1 MMRKL
6 KSRVR
11 RGGALA
17 AVVLLVSVAVPLFSL
32 RWVAQAHG
40 ERDRVD
46 AQIDGLHHV
55 LALLVDAE
63 TGQRGYVIT
72 GKQDF
77 LQPYRQATHDIP
89 ASMATLRELY
99 AGEPDEERRLVALLL
114 DDANHKLAELD
125 QTVALRQS
133 QGLAAVEPI
142 VSAGAGKRLMD
153 EMRSTGANLVA
164 REQLELGALE
174 RDLSVKMRLAIALST
189 LSALISIGVFA
200 LLGRGLWQAILNRE
214 SLSEQARLATER
226 LEAGMHVL
234 RTHNAEVS
242 ALGEMARVL
251 QAEMSMREALEV
263 TAAFCARLLPTTR
276 GVVHLFRN
284 SADLLEH
291 AADWG
296 GVVVAAPTMEPKSC
310 WGLRLGRAHRSDD
323 STGLRCG
330 HLHGHGGAAH
340 RHLCIPL
347 MAYGDVLGLL
357 TIASDPAAGSD
368 PDRLATTAQAIAE
381 QVALSLSNAKLR
393 QVLRDQSIKDPLTG
407 LFNRRYMEETLGR
420 ELVRAE
426 RQKTS
431 LSLIVLDIDHFK
443 HINDT
448 HGHPAGD
455 SVLRKTG
462 HFLGSSVRES
472 DVACRYGG
480 EEFILIL
487 PDCPK
492 EAALAKARELCE
504 RTRVLTF
511 PEAGGGVEITAS
523 FGVSSFPAD
532 GIESQGLIQAADA
545 ALYVAKRSGRNRV
558 AAAGEAAQ
566 AVTEAAL
573 AEGPRLGA

>member
-17 AVVLLVSVAVPLFSL
+17 AVVLLVSAVVPLYSL

-40 ERDRVD
+40 ERDRVQ
-46 AQIDGLHHV
+46 AQIDGLHQL
-55 LALLVDAE
+55 LALVVDAE

-72 GKQDF
+72 GKQEF
-77 LQPYRQATHDIP
+77 LQPYRQATQDIP
-89 ASMATLRELY
+89 ASMATLRALY
-99 AGEPDEERRLVALLL
+99 ASEPDEERRLIASLQ
-114 DDANHKLAELD
+114 DAADRKLAELD
-125 QTVALRQS
+125 QTVALRQA

-153 EMRSTGANLVA
+153 EMRSTGAKLVA
-164 REQLELGALE
+164 REELELDALE

-189 LSALISIGVFA
+189 RSALISVGGFA

-214 SLSEQARLATER
+214 SLSEQARLANER
-226 LEAGMHVL
+226 LEAGMQVL

-263 TAAFCARLLPTTR
+263 TAVFCARLLPGTR

-296 GVVVAAPTMEPKSC
+296 GVAVAGPTMEPKSC

-330 HLHGHGGAAH
+330 HLHGHAAGDL
-340 RHLCIPL
+340 HLCIPL
-347 MAYGDVLGLL
+347 MGYGDVLGLL
-357 TIASDPAAGSD
+357 TIASDPAAS
-368 PDRLATTAQAIAE
+368 PDAARLATTAQAIAE

-455 SVLRKTG
+455 SILRKTG

-532 GIESQGLIQAADA
+532 GIEPQSLIQAADA

-558 AAAGEAAQ
+558 AAAGEAGQ
-566 AVTEAAL
+566 AAGEDAPS
-573 AEGPRLGA
+573 EGSLVDA

>member
-1 MMRKL
+1 MRKL

-46 AQIDGLHHV
+46 AQIDELHRV

-77 LQPYRQATHDIP
+77 LQPYRQARHDIP
-89 ASMATLRELY
+89 ESMAALRELY
-99 AGEPDEERRLVALLL
+99 AGEPDEERRLVASLQ
-114 DDANHKLAELD
+114 DDAEHKLAELD
-125 QTVALRQS
+125 QTVSLRQS

-142 VSAGAGKRLMD
+142 VSAGEGKRLMD
-153 EMRSTGANLVA
+153 EMRSTAANLVA
-164 REQLELGALE
+164 REQFELGVLE
-174 RDLSVKMRLAIALST
+174 RDLSVKMRLAFALSA
-189 LSALISIGVFA
+189 LSALISIGIFA

-214 SLSEQARLATER
+214 SLSDQARLANER
-226 LEAGMHVL
+226 LEQGMHVL

-251 QAEMSMREALEV
+251 QAEMSMREALAV
-263 TAAFCARLLPTTR
+263 TAVFCARLLPGTR

-296 GVVVAAPTMEPKSC
+296 DVAVKAPTMEPKSC

-323 STGLRCG
+323 STGLRCC
-330 HLHGHGGAAH
+330 HLHGHGAADQ
-340 RHLCIPL
+340 HLCIPL

-357 TIASDPAAGSD
+357 TIASDPAVAAD

-455 SVLRKTG
+455 SILRKTG
-462 HFLGSSVRES
+462 QFLGSSVRES

-492 EAALAKARELCE
+492 DAALAKARELCE

-511 PEAGGGVEITAS
+511 PDAGGGIEITAS

-532 GIESQGLIQAADA
+532 GIESHGLIQAADA

-558 AAAGEAAQ
+558 AAAGDSAQ
-566 AVTEAAL
+566 AAGEDSRS
-573 AEGPRLGA
+573 EGTLVDA

>member
-1 MMRKL
+1 
-6 KSRVR
+6 
-11 RGGALA
+11 
-17 AVVLLVSVAVPLFSL
+17 
-32 RWVAQAHG
+32 
-40 ERDRVD
+40 
-46 AQIDGLHHV
+46 
-55 LALLVDAE
+55 
-63 TGQRGYVIT
+63 
-72 GKQDF
+72 
-77 LQPYRQATHDIP
+77 DIP

-99 AGEPDEERRLVALLL
+99 ASEPEDERRLVASLQ
-114 DDANHKLAELD
+114 DAAEHKLTELD

-142 VSAGAGKRLMD
+142 VSAGAGKRWMD
-153 EMRSTGANLVA
+153 QMRSKGAELVA
-164 REQLELGALE
+164 REGLELDALE

-214 SLSEQARLATER
+214 SLSEQARVANER
-226 LEAGMHVL
+226 LEAGMQVL

-251 QAEMSMREALEV
+251 QAEMSMREALAV
-263 TAAFCARLLPTTR
+263 TAVFCARLLPGTC
-276 GVVHLFRN
+276 GVIQLFRN

-296 GVVVAAPTMEPKSC
+296 DVAAAAPTMEPKSC

-330 HLHGHGGAAH
+330 HLQRHGAAEQ
-340 RHLCIPL
+340 HLCIPL

-357 TIASDPAAGSD
+357 TIASDPAAAAD
-368 PDRLATTAQAIAE
+368 PARLATTAQAIAE

-443 HINDT
+443 HVNDT

-455 SVLRKTG
+455 SILRKTG

-492 EAALAKARELCE
+492 EAAVAKARELCE
-504 RTRVLTF
+504 RTRVLAF
-511 PEAGGGVEITAS
+511 PEAGGGVQITAS

-532 GIESQGLIQAADA
+532 GIESQGLVQAADA
-545 ALYVAKRSGRNRV
+545 ALYVAKRNGRNRV
-558 AAAGEAAQ
+558 AAAGDPAQ
-566 AVTEAAL
+566 AAGEDAL
-573 AEGPRLGA
+573 APGTLLGA

>member
-17 AVVLLVSVAVPLFSL
+17 AVVLLVSVAAPLFSL

-40 ERDRVD
+40 ERDRVN
-46 AQIDGLHHV
+46 AQIDGLHDV

-72 GKQDF
+72 GKEDF

-89 ASMATLRELY
+89 ASMAALGELY
-99 AGEPDEERRLVALLL
+99 AGEPDEERRLVAALVA
-114 DDANHKLAELD
+114 DARHKLAELD
-125 QTVALRQS
+125 RTVALRQS
-133 QGLAAVEPI
+133 QGLSAVEPI
-142 VSAGAGKRLMD
+142 ISAGAGKRLMD
-153 EMRSTGANLVA
+153 EMRSTGANLIA

-189 LSALISIGVFA
+189 LSALISIGIFA

-214 SLSEQARLATER
+214 SLSEQARVANER
-226 LEAGMHVL
+226 LEEGMHAL

-251 QAEMSMREALEV
+251 QAEMSMREALAV
-263 TAAFCARLLPTTR
+263 TAVFCARLLPGTR

-296 GVVVAAPTMEPKSC
+296 EPVVSTPTMEPKRC

-330 HLHGHGGAAH
+330 HLHKHGAAD

-357 TIASDPAAGSD
+357 TIASDRGVAADPAL
-368 PDRLATTAQAIAE
+368 LATTAQAIAE

-455 SVLRKTG
+455 SILRKTG
-462 HFLGSSVRES
+462 HFLGGSVRES

-532 GIESQGLIQAADA
+532 GIEPQGLIQAADA

-558 AAAGEAAQ
+558 AAAGGAAQ
-566 AVTEAAL
+566 AGVEGAPFEGELVEA
-573 AEGPRLGA
+573 